1 MANKYIRH
9 GETFNGDGTSSA
21 AATVDGGVGAWNS
34 LNVFD
39 SFAAPNYGGGSLAAG
54 DVVYIRSKD
63 AGGADI
69 TRTIAANTTLGNAS
83 ASSGAWIDWVV
94 DNGVVWPGING
105 SVTYTHASSYQI
117 SPRIYNRYTA
127 SEKGNLKVVVTGT
140 SSPNVLTAVAGGAVV
155 FEKVIIDCSGQTGAG
170 AFNIGSAAGQLDFI
184 NCEFLIFKI
193 GSYGFY
199 LNAPEG
205 INLYDS
211 DIRIDAVGGT
221 KLFTLNDY
229 CDVRMFGGSI
239 YGSGA
244 NSGLLAVASV
254 TASYSC
260 GIRLVGTKYP
270 TTMPLT
276 ATNPYLPHYV
286 SAANSRTVIESVF
299 GDGLF
304 GAEIHMP
311 SGVINSRNDGFY
323 PSCNAVF
330 PDDNNTPWSWYVYPR
345 GSLVANSRQIVVS
358 KFFSGASASKT
369 VTLNFLLSNAIS
381 GANKGNVWI
390 EVDYIDSSDN
400 RRFMTSRDIS
410 GSALDVSTATWS
422 TTSYGPI
429 FFDKKQIAITT
440 AYAVKQNT
448 MLNITVHYSKG
459 VGSTNDILFV
469 CPEVLL
475 T

>member
-1 MANKYIRH
+1 MANKYLRH
-9 GETFNGDGTSSA
+9 GETFCGDGTTSA
-21 AATVDGGVGAWNS
+21 AATSNGGVGAWNNI
-34 LNVFD
+34 NVFEGT
-39 SFAAPNYGGGSLAAG
+39 APAYGSLAAG
-54 DVVYIRSKD
+54 DVVYIRSKNN
-63 AGGADI
+63 AGADI

-94 DNGVVWPGING
+94 DNGVVWSGING

-155 FEKVIIDCSGQTGAG
+155 FEKIIIDCSGQTGAG
-170 AFNIGSAAGQLDFI
+170 AFNIGFAAGQLDFI
-184 NCEFLIFKI
+184 NCEFLIFKL

-199 LNAPEG
+199 LNASEG
-205 INLYDS
+205 INLYDT
-211 DIRIDAVGGT
+211 DVRIDAVGGT

-229 CDVRMFGGSI
+229 CDARMFGGSI
-239 YGSGA
+239 YGAGPD
-244 NSGLLAVASV
+244 SGLMTVSSV
-254 TASYSC
+254 TAFYSC

-270 TTMPLT
+270 TTMPLVS
-276 ATNPYLPHYV
+276 TNPYSPYYTSV
-286 SAANSRTVIESVF
+286 ANSKTVIESVF

-323 PSCNAVF
+323 PTLNGVF
-330 PDDNNTPWSWYVYPR
+330 PDDSNTPWAWWVYPR
-345 GSLVANSRQIVVS
+345 GSLVGNSRQLAIS
-358 KFFSGASASKT
+358 KFYSGTSGTKT
-369 VTLNFLLSNAIS
+369 ITLNALLSNAIS
-381 GANKGNVWI
+381 GANKGNFWI
-390 EVDYIDSSDN
+390 EVDYIDSSGN
-400 RRFMTSRDIS
+400 RRFVSTRDIS
-410 GSALDVSTATWS
+410 AGALDGSSAAW
-422 TTSYGPI
+422 TTTTYGAI
-429 FFDKKQIAITT
+429 NCIKTQLQITT
-440 AYAVKQNT
+440 PYAVKQNT
-448 MLNITVHYSKG
+448 LLNVTVHYSKG